1 MKIINELQPFPLSKV
16 EIIERALVGMVM
28 TGNAKKHT
36 ITLHL
41 CINHDKGI
49 YEDKE
54 FSFYKIVD
62 NEDN

>member
-1 MKIINELQPFPLSKV
+1 MKIINELQPLPLSKV
-16 EIIERALVGMVM
+16 EIIERALVGMVLN
-28 TGNAKKHT
+28 GNAKKHT
-36 ITLHL
+36 IILHL

>member
-1 MKIINELQPFPLSKV
+1 MKIINELQPLPLSKV
-16 EIIERALVGMVM
+16 EIIERALVGMAL

>member
-1 MKIINELQPFPLSKV
+1 MKIINELQPLPLSKV
-16 EIIERALVGMVM
+16 EIIERALVGMAL

-54 FSFYKIVD
+54 FTFYKLVKD
-62 NEDN
+62 EDN